1 MKNLRHSKFVKTAL
15 VGALASAALLLHTPA
30 IHAMEKP
37 AVTAAPA
44 PITMMFLGNSYIYYN
59 NSLHNHLRKLTKS
72 LIPKKKKKFF
82 FKSMT
87 ISGSYLSDHA
97 MSAEGMISRYTHKKK
112 KGPWELVVLQGQS
125 REPINPKKSEKFKSA
140 AKSLDAMIQKAGA
153 KTVLFMTWA
162 YKAKPEM
169 AGPLRDAYTK
179 LGNELKAL
187 VVPTGVAFER
197 ARTENPTME
206 LYAKDGKHPSVL
218 GTYLVANVFFS
229 ALYGQSPVG
238 AKYTAGLTPEEA
250 LFAQNTAWQAVSE
263 YYGR

>member
-1 MKNLRHSKFVKTAL
+1 MKIVSQSSLVKTAL
-15 VGALASAALLLHTPA
+15 FGALATAAILLQTPDA
-30 IHAMEKP
+30 IAMEKP
-37 AVTAAPA
+37 SVTAAPG
-44 PITMMFLGNSYIYYN
+44 PTTMMFLGNSYIYYN
-59 NSLHNHLRKLTKS
+59 NSLHNHVRNLTKS
-72 LIPKKKKKFF
+72 MFPKKKKKFF

-87 ISGSYLSDHA
+87 ISGSYMSDHA

-112 KGPWELVVLQGQS
+112 KGPWELVILQGQS
-125 REPINPKKSEKFKSA
+125 REPINPKKSDKFKSSV
-140 AKSLDAMIQKAGA
+140 KSLDAMIHKAGA

-169 AGPLRDAYTK
+169 AGPLRVAYTN

-187 VVPTGVAFER
+187 VVPAGVAFER
-197 ARTENPTME
+197 ARIKNPNME

-238 AKYTAGLTPEEA
+238 ATYTAGLPPEEVA
-250 LFAQNTAWQAVSE
+250 FAQNTAWKAVSE

>member
-1 MKNLRHSKFVKTAL
+1 M
-15 VGALASAALLLHTPA
+15 
-30 IHAMEKP
+30 
-37 AVTAAPA
+37 
-44 PITMMFLGNSYIYYN
+44 
-59 NSLHNHLRKLTKS
+59 HNHLRKLTKS
-72 LIPKKKKKFF
+72 LISKDKKKFF

-97 MSAEGMISRYTHKKK
+97 MGAEGMISRYTHKKK

-125 REPINPKKSEKFKSA
+125 REPINPKKSDKFKSA
-140 AKSLDAMIQKAGA
+140 AKDLDAMIRKAGA

-162 YKAKPEM
+162 YKKKPEM

-179 LGNELKAL
+179 LGNELNAL
-187 VVPTGVAFER
+187 VVPAGAAFER
-197 ARTENPTME
+197 ARLKNPNME

-229 ALYGQSPVG
+229 ALFDKSPVG

-250 LFAQNTAWQAVSE
+250 AFAQNIAWRTVSE